1 MPDERGHF
9 RCPANVT
16 AVVMDRNNRARG
28 VAAGVVSGAGCVS
41 RQFKRR
47 TLTRVPPVGAGEACT
62 GQGLDPTAFGL
73 EVQAWLGVAVAR
85 QSQRRARANG
95 WCRAQGR
102 TRKG

>member
-1 MPDERGHF
+1 MPDERGHP

-28 VAAGVVSGAGCVS
+28 VAAGVVSGAGCVG

-62 GQGLDPTAFGL
+62 GRCLDPTAFGL
-73 EVQAWLGVAVAR
+73 EVKAWFGVAVAR